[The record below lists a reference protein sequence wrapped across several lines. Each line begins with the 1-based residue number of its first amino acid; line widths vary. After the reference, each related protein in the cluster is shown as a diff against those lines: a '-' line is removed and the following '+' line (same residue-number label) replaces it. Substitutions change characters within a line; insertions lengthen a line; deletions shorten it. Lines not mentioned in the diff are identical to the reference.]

1 MASRLPP
8 LDHKLLRD
16 LWRMRGQASAI
27 AMVIALGVLTL
38 VMMDGLINSLDQTRQ
53 AYYERYRLADVFAP
67 VKRAPEH
74 LLKDMMQIPGVSSV
88 EGRIDGAALID
99 LPDLP
104 VPIRAEALSLPD
116 FRAPRL
122 NDIYLT
128 SGRRLDPAHD
138 DEVILL
144 NDFANA
150 HHLKPGDRIT
160 VTMNGARKKF
170 RIVGLAQSPEF
181 LFSAPPGELMPDDA
195 RFAVLWMNRRT
206 LEAAFDLKGAFN
218 EALLS
223 ISRDANLPYVL
234 DAIDRMLDPYGGLGS
249 YSVADQISNR
259 FIHEE
264 VKQLRLSGN
273 IIPPI
278 FLAVAAFL
286 LNIVISRMVQSERE
300 QIGLLKAFGY
310 TSYEIGLHY
319 FKFILSIAIGGAI
332 LGCILG
338 IYAGRLLTGV
348 YLIYYKFPFLIF
360 QLNPR
365 VFLVGITVSILAASA
380 GGLFVLRK
388 VFALTPAVAMRP
400 PAPADYSRS
409 FTFGKRL
416 KAILDQPFRMVL
428 RRLMR
433 QPLRAGIAVVGIA
446 AGMALSVSMLSIMG
460 SFDRAAALNFDVID
474 RSDANVTFIEPYADK
489 TIFDLKRMKGVFAVE
504 PFRNVAAVLR
514 HGPYSYRSGIE
525 GLISAPS
532 LKRAVDA
539 DAKEIYINPN
549 GVTLS
554 QSLVDILHIKPGEI
568 LTIEVHEGR
577 RPVLEEPVVAITSS
591 LLGSPAYMEIG
602 ALDRALKEPGR
613 VSGAYL
619 KIDPSQGAAL
629 YSALKEMPS
638 VAGVSLKSEARVAFQ
653 KMIDQSAGA
662 IRYIMTIIA
671 GIITFGV
678 IYNSARIAF
687 AERQRDLASLRVI
700 GFTRGEAAFVLLGE
714 LVIITLLALPLGSL
728 FGYYLSLAM
737 SLGFSTDLYQVP
749 AYVIPESYGIAA
761 LAVLAASAIS
771 GWIVKR
777 DIDRIDL
784 VSTLKTR
791 D

>member
-1 MASRLPP
+1 MAGRLPP

-16 LWRMRGQASAI
+16 LWRMKGQASAI

-74 LLKDMMQIPGVSSV
+74 LLKDMMKIPGVSSV
-88 EGRIDGAALID
+88 EGRINGAALID

-170 RIVGLAQSPEF
+170 RIIGLAQSPEF

-234 DAIDRMLDPYGGLGS
+234 NAIDRMLDPYGGLGS

-433 QPLRAGIAVVGIA
+433 QPLRAGIAIVGIA
-446 AGMALSVSMLSIMG
+446 AGMALSVSMLSIMA
-460 SFDRAAALNFDVID
+460 SFDRAVALNFDVID

-489 TIFDLKRMKGVFAVE
+489 TIFELKRMKGIFAVE

-525 GLISAPS
+525 GLVSAPS

-539 DAKEIYINPN
+539 DTKEIYINPD

-554 QSLVDILHIKPGEI
+554 QSLADILHIKPGEI

-619 KIDPSQGAAL
+619 KIDPLQSAAL

-653 KMIDQSAGA
+653 RMIDQSAGA

-671 GIITFGV
+671 GVITFGV

-749 AYVIPESYGIAA
+749 AFVIPESYGIAA